1 MQDLENKIRV
11 GLAWSGFTQVGGQ
24 VATLVVTI
32 ILMRLLSP
40 QDFGLIAM
48 VLVFTGFAMFFT
60 DMGFG
65 AALVQKMDVE
75 QRHKNAVFWISVA
88 VGALLT
94 LIFAAV
100 APYSPLSS

>member
-48 VLVFTGFAMFFT
+48 VLVFTGFKKWTWNSATKMRY
-60 DMGFG
+60 FG
-65 AALVQKMDVE
+65 
-75 QRHKNAVFWISVA
+75 SV
-88 VGALLT
+88 
-94 LIFAAV
+94 
-100 APYSPLSS
+100 SP